1 MNRFTRIAL
10 TAVVALILAS
20 GVASAQT
27 SLRVGASPV
36 PHSEILELIQPILAA
51 QGIDLEIVVFTDYVL
66 PNLALAEGEL
76 DANYFQHVPYL
87 EQFSADH
94 GLDLTVVGGVHVE
107 PIGLY
112 SQNLTTLEGL
122 PQGTQV
128 AIPNDPSNSGRA
140 LLLLEAAGL
149 IGLADDAG
157 LSATSLDITDNPH
170 GLRFIE
176 LEAAQLPRSLADV
189 GLAVI
194 NTNYALEAG
203 LNPVQDALALEGAE
217 SPYVNVVVVQTGR
230 EHEEVVAA
238 LIDALQSEHVRE
250 FIISTYEGA
259 VVATF

>member
-1 MNRFTRIAL
+1 MNRIITAAILGL
-10 TAVVALILAS
+10 TILL
-20 GVASAQT
+20 GSAAAQQT
-27 SLRVGASPV
+27 LRVGASPV
-36 PHSEILELIQPILAA
+36 PHAEILELIQPVLAE
-51 QGIDLEIVVFTDYVL
+51 QGIDLQIVVFTDYVL

-94 GLDLTVVGGVHVE
+94 NLDLSVLGGVHVE

-112 SQNLTTLEGL
+112 SQKVSDLAGL
-122 PQGTQV
+122 GNGAHI

-149 IGLADDAG
+149 IELDAGAG
-157 LSATSLDITDNPH
+157 LSATPLDISNNPLN
-170 GLRFIE
+170 LRFTE

-189 GLAVI
+189 DAAVI

-203 LNPVQDALALEGAE
+203 LNPVEDALLLEGAE
-217 SPYVNVVVVQTGR
+217 SPYVNVVAVQAGN
-230 EHEEVVAA
+230 EDDEALVALLA
-238 LIDALQSEHVRE
+238 ALQSELVRE
-250 FIISTYEGA
+250 YISESFEGA